1 MWKERFEGHGIEEA
15 EILSWGNEE
24 DHERELGL
32 CDGSNSE
39 EREKDRGANEEEEAI
54 LGELFFTKVKGEKS
68 VLTKE
73 THGIGL
79 LSKRVAP

>member
-1 MWKERFEGHGIEEA
+1 MTNFLWKERFEGQGIEEA

-32 CDGSNSE
+32 CDEPDGSNSE
-39 EREKDRGANEEEEAI
+39 EREKDRGANEEAI
-54 LGELFFTKVKGEKS
+54 LDSKVEGRNICFNQ
-68 VLTKE
+68 T

-79 LSKRVAP
+79 FQR